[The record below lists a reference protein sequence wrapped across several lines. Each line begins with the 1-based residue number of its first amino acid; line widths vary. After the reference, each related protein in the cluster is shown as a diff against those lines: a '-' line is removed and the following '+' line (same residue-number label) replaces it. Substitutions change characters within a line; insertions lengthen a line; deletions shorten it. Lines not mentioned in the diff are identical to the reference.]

1 VLVEGDDTTEPVA
14 DTVRGLLDGHIIL
27 SRKLAAQAHY
37 PAIDV
42 LESISRLFQ
51 DITLPEQRAAAQTIR
66 ELMSAYKEHEDL
78 ISIGA
83 YRNGA
88 NPTVDAAIAMREE
101 INKFLRQT
109 VNDGCTV
116 ESARKELV
124 ALGQRCLA
132 ARKPVPAS
140 PPIKR

>member
-1 VLVEGDDTTEPVA
+1 MLVEGDDTTEPVA

-42 LESISRLFQ
+42 LDSISRLFQ
-51 DITLPEQRAAAQTIR
+51 DITPPEQRTAAQTIR
-66 ELMSAYKEHEDL
+66 ELLAAYKDHEDL

-83 YRNGA
+83 YRSGA

-101 INKFLRQT
+101 ISKFLLQNVT
-109 VNDGCTV
+109 DGCTV

-124 ALGQRCLA
+124 GLAQRCLV
-132 ARKPVPAS
+132 ARKLVPVTPNA
-140 PPIKR
+140 KR